1 MYKTSFITSQ
11 SNIYGFSK
19 YHFIFSNNIWQF
31 LNHLNFVT
39 FLNYLENGKNQLVN
53 LVMTLLYYL
62 LTFRPHSLFSWLHLV
77 YCFNLFKVALYLL
90 LGRHKTQ
97 NFSRLHIEC
106 LFFLCSTSYYIFL
119 QSRTPFKSITWFFTQ
134 MLLTTCH
141 PFMYKKFLLIFLLN
155 ILFISLL

>member
-11 SNIYGFSK
+11 SNIYDFSK
-19 YHFIFSNNIWQF
+19 YHFIFSNNFWQI

-39 FLNYLENGKNQLVN
+39 FLNNLENGKNQLVN

-119 QSRTPFKSITWFFTQ
+119 QSRTPFKSIT
-134 MLLTTCH
+134 
-141 PFMYKKFLLIFLLN
+141 
-155 ILFISLL
+155 

>member
-62 LTFRPHSLFSWLHLV
+62 LTFRPQSLFSWLHLM
-77 YCFNLFKVALYLL
+77 YCFNLFKVSLYLL
-90 LGRHKTQ
+90 PGRHKTQ
-97 NFSRLHIEC
+97 NFSRLHII
-106 LFFLCSTSYYIFL
+106 FFYNREY
-119 QSRTPFKSITWFFTQ
+119 
-134 MLLTTCH
+134 
-141 PFMYKKFLLIFLLN
+141 LLN
-155 ILFISLL
+155 ILHDSLPKCF